1 MTRVALFA
9 VLLALVGVGAAG
21 VGSLVGDGGAA
32 AAPADGAMSMATA
45 DTEGLAAGAAG
56 FTLAPERTTFERG
69 SGTFR
74 FRILDDNGR
83 PTHAFDRE
91 GGVLLHL
98 IVARRDLA
106 AGAYQHVHPTLQ
118 ADGSWAATLRFDT
131 AGVYRAFADFEADGA
146 KTVLGTDLFVP
157 GWAPAPQ
164 RLRIAA
170 TSTAGPYRVRLAH
183 EALRAGE
190 ESTLRFTVEGAD
202 SFQTYVGARG
212 HLVALHV
219 GDLAYTHVHPTGGTG
234 GDIVFDADFR
244 HAGTY
249 RLFLQFK
256 RDGHV
261 YTAPFAV
268 EVAR

>member
-1 MTRVALFA
+1 MTRVALF
-9 VLLALVGVGAAG
+9 VLLLAAVGAAAAG
-21 VGSLVGDGGAA
+21 VGALVGNGGAA
-32 AAPADGAMSMATA
+32 AAPDNEMSMAA
-45 DTEGLAAGAAG
+45 DAPEGLAAGAAG
-56 FTLAPERTTFERG
+56 YTLVPARTAFERG
-69 SGTFR
+69 SSSFR
-74 FRILDDNGR
+74 FRILDGDGR

-98 IVARRDLA
+98 IVVRRDLGA
-106 AGAYQHVHPTLQ
+106 AAYQHVHPTLQ
-118 ADGSWAATLRFDT
+118 RDGSWLAPLRFDS
-131 AGVYRAFADFEADGA
+131 AGAYRAFADFEADGA
-146 KTVLGTDLFVP
+146 KVVLGTDLFVP
-157 GWAPAPQ
+157 GWSPAPVALQ
-164 RLRIAA
+164 ATT

-183 EALRAGE
+183 DALRAGE
-190 ESTLRFTVEGAD
+190 ESSLRFTVEGAT
-202 SFQTYVGARG
+202 SFQTFIGARG
-212 HLVALHV
+212 HLVALHA

-256 RDGHV
+256 RDGRV